1 MPVSTIDP
9 KAALVVVD
17 LQKGLL
23 GAPTTPLPM
32 KEVVRQTLELFD
44 RVEPASEFL
53 DDLRV

>member
-23 GAPTTPLPM
+23 GRRPHPSP
-32 KEVVRQTLELFD
+32 
-44 RVEPASEFL
+44 
-53 DDLRV
+53 